1 MQPAPPRRSDA
12 TRPYPLANP
21 RTLLPTPMTDCVL
34 LAELGANPAAL
45 VEALWALVRLR
56 GMRVRGVFVLTS
68 TRGAVYL
75 VAEVLRPGA
84 VYDDL
89 RRCLGDAIPARD
101 ALHVVVAPSPDEL
114 SPDASTA
121 WNEAR
126 WRNALTAL
134 RAARE
139 ADAVAVFA
147 LAGGRQRTSA
157 ALSTVMFQLL
167 ARPRDLLVD
176 VRVGDRRVEGAR
188 AGFYFPEQSAQSL
201 AVKDGPLLARDVAVH
216 LVEVKVPRLRRLLA
230 GRQLDTWADA
240 LAAGQVWL
248 DDLPRVKLQLHVG
261 RGTVHL
267 NDRPVKFPQ
276 AEFVWF
282 AAVVWA
288 RLRSEE
294 GWLRSDDVVT
304 TRAVLVRMREA
315 HSASWSPSAEG
326 WKNILEK
333 GALDPDEHP
342 NLSKVR
348 SSAAKRFAKALAAL
362 RLPAT
367 VQRAAALQQDT
378 RYVDGAKATF
388 WRLPLDPDDI
398 TLRDDPP
405 PA

>member
-1 MQPAPPRRSDA
+1 
-12 TRPYPLANP
+12 
-21 RTLLPTPMTDCVL
+21 MTDCVL

-45 VEALWALVRLR
+45 VEALWTLVRLR

-68 TRGAVYL
+68 TRGAGYL
-75 VAEVLRPGA
+75 EAEVLRPGA

-101 ALHVVVAPSPDEL
+101 ALHVVVAPSPDEF

-201 AVKDGPLLARDVAVH
+201 TVENGPLLARDVAVH

-240 LAAGQVWL
+240 LAAGQVSL
-248 DDLPRVKLQLHVG
+248 DDLPRVKLQLHVS

-282 AAVVWA
+282 AAVVLA

-294 GWLRSDDVVT
+294 GWLRSDDAVT

-315 HSASWSPSAEG
+315 QGASWSPSAEG

-367 VQRAAALQQDT
+367 VQRGAALQQDT

>member
-1 MQPAPPRRSDA
+1 
-12 TRPYPLANP
+12 
-21 RTLLPTPMTDCVL
+21 MTDCVL

-68 TRGAVYL
+68 TRGARYL
-75 VAEVLRPGA
+75 EAEVLSPGA

-89 RRCLGDAIPARD
+89 RKCLGDAIPARD
-101 ALHVVVAPSPDEL
+101 VLHVVVAPSPDEF

-126 WRNALTAL
+126 WRIALAAL

-167 ARPRDLLVD
+167 ARPRDILVD

-294 GWLRSDDVVT
+294 GWLRSDDAVT

-315 HSASWSPSAEG
+315 HSNPKEFPSAKG
-326 WKNILEK
+326 WKAILHD
-333 GALDPDEHP
+333 GVLDPDEHTS
-342 NLSKVR
+342 LSKHR

-388 WRLPLDPDDI
+388 WRLPLDSDDI